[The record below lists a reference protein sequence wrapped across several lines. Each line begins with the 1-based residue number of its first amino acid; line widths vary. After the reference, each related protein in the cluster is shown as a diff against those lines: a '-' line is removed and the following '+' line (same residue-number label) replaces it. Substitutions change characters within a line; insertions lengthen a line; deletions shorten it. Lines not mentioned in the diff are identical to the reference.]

1 MVGREILPTFT
12 FQNKRD
18 MEKIRITL
26 SLSEAELHL
35 LLTTMGLNKEQLEE
49 ALSEDNNPDQLDVD
63 RHAVVTKV
71 FRLLQKKY
79 YEMV

>member
-1 MVGREILPTFT
+1 MGREILPTFT

-26 SLSEAELHL
+26 SLSEAELSL
-35 LLTTMGLNKEQLEE
+35 LLTTMGINKEELEE
-49 ALSEDNNPDQLDVD
+49 NMSEDNNPDQLDLD